1 MIKYGKKDEKVNIL
15 KNYMFIVE
23 YDGTKYNGWQRLQNG
38 IEKSI
43 QGKIEILLSRL
54 LEENIEIIGS
64 GRTDAGV
71 HALMQ
76 SCNFKTSKTLN
87 ENFVKEC
94 NRYLPEDI
102 RIKSLN
108 EVDERFHSRFNVK
121 NKTYMYRIDN
131 SQFGDPFIRKYSFHI
146 EKKLNVEKINRAS
159 KMFLGEHD
167 FKAFSKNNGKKKS
180 TIKSIDNIQVKV
192 NGDIIEFYF
201 EAKGFLYNM
210 VRMIMGTLIQIGLEE
225 IELEHINKLFEDN
238 NRENFRYTAP
248 PHGLFLYK
256 VEY

>member
-1 MIKYGKKDEKVNIL
+1 
-15 KNYMFIVE
+15 MFIVE
-23 YDGTKYNGWQRLQNG
+23 YDGTKYNGWQRLQSG
-38 IEKSI
+38 IEKTI
-43 QGKIEILLSRL
+43 QGKIELVLTRL
-54 LEENIEIIGS
+54 LEENIEIVGS

-76 SCNFKTSKTLN
+76 SCNFRTSKFL
-87 ENFVKEC
+87 EKDFIQEI

-102 RIKSLN
+102 RVKFLG
-108 EVDERFHSRFNVK
+108 EVEERFHARFNVK
-121 NKTYMYRIDN
+121 NKIYMYRIDN

-146 EKKLNVEKINRAS
+146 EKKLNIEKMVEAS
-159 KMFLGEHD
+159 KIFLGEHD

-180 TIKSIDNIQVKV
+180 TIKTIDNIGVNV

-225 IELEHINKLFEDN
+225 IEVSHISKLFEEN
-238 NRENFRYTAP
+238 SRENFRYTAP